1 MKYTEL
7 LKKEGRKAIKLINK
21 IKSERDELKDYKI
34 KNIDVLNRLKDLV
47 NNLPKPVAPIP
58 IKQTELSTQTDP
70 IPAPRHI
77 KQTELSTQTD
87 PIPAPRPIKQTELST
102 QTRPIKQTELSTQTN
117 PTPDPIP
124 MPTVQDDYVPI
135 DLLEPITNEMGKI
148 LNIKDRLFLDYAA
161 ENPKLFTTA
170 NEIKFF
176 TSFDFGLLEKLIKDF
191 NVVLNDLKQDNNP
204 NFEQDLNK
212 LQEIQDKIINKNK
225 SFEDTA
231 YKVGLVRDNFDK
243 KSDDETRS
251 KLYDYMFGEL
261 WTKFKNLI
269 LLNNL
274 FINSLKDKTK
284 K

>member
-1 MKYTEL
+1 M
-7 LKKEGRKAIKLINK
+7 
-21 IKSERDELKDYKI
+21 
-34 KNIDVLNRLKDLV
+34 
-47 NNLPKPVAPIP
+47 
-58 IKQTELSTQTDP
+58 
-70 IPAPRHI
+70 
-77 KQTELSTQTD
+77 
-87 PIPAPRPIKQTELST
+87 
-102 QTRPIKQTELSTQTN
+102 
-117 PTPDPIP
+117 
-124 MPTVQDDYVPI
+124 
-135 DLLEPITNEMGKI
+135 
-148 LNIKDRLFLDYAA
+148 
-161 ENPKLFTTA
+161 
-170 NEIKFF
+170 
-176 TSFDFGLLEKLIKDF
+176 LEKLIKDF
-191 NVVLNDLKQDNNP
+191 NVVLNDLKQDDNP